1 MSDNASSGSAK
12 CARFLSPRE
21 YLGRFQGL
29 IQHGPEKPSAN
40 ALARADARARFE
52 MALSAAAIRE
62 ANSQLQDP
70 IRIRFAMDVDDG
82 GATRPCA
89 QCSLHVDTAFAKAR
103 DRCTLCDHDFC
114 LACLRKHVCRRPGV
128 PSIEDAKAAPDD
140 STAAQSS
147 DDSSSSDA
155 DMSDISVE

>member
-40 ALARADARARFE
+40 ALAQADARARFE

-89 QCSLHVDTAFAKAR
+89 QCSLYVDTAFVKAR
-103 DRCTLCDHDFC
+103 DRCTLCDQHFC
-114 LACLRKHVCRRPGV
+114 PKCLRKHVCRMPG
-128 PSIEDAKAAPDD
+128 AKAAADD
-140 STAAQSS
+140 STAVESS
-147 DDSSSSDA
+147 DDSSSSDT
-155 DMSDISVE
+155 DLSDISVE